1 MSTSL
6 AQTTAGCR
14 PHIQSQR
21 PMILCVDDDPDI
33 SLSIQM
39 RLKPFNVTVTRAFHG
54 MHGICEAV
62 RRPPDLI
69 IMDLAMPR
77 GDGNYVL
84 RCLRMNRE
92 TSTVPIIILT
102 GMRDPAIVSRLISAG
117 ADGFLRKPLSFDDLL
132 HNISRFVDLSP
143 RNDELGPDG
152 DQSD

>member
-77 GDGNYVL
+77 GDGSYIL
-84 RCLRMNRE
+84 RCLRSNSE
-92 TSTVPIIILT
+92 TDTVPIIVLT
-102 GMRDPAIVSRLISAG
+102 GLRDPALASRLIREG
-117 ADGFLRKPLSFDDLL
+117 ANAFLHKTLSFDDLL
-132 HNISRFVDLSP
+132 HNMSRFVDL
-143 RNDELGPDG
+143 RKVDDESG
-152 DQSD
+152 DD